1 MFPMRRKRSQ
11 SLYLSDPRYIQTRA
25 TRGSTAEDEALLT
38 CVAKSPM
45 TAVRQPM
52 MKIETQKQSHPP
64 PIPNQTFP
72 VQSIVKSLF
81 VTRRWNKSEE
91 EFPEKRHKMDHVI
104 FACRRFS
111 LGATGATR
119 VDNIIVV
126 VIVII
131 TWTEIDLGA
140 SRCSIDRTFDTE
152 SLFELFQPCRC
163 TDENRR
169 VRFVQCFID
178 GILQWT
184 SNLFWEQ
191 QSDLSTTLNSLLSR
205 IRMRIVFFSPNL
217 GLPRSAINCSSSVI
231 SGKTRRE
238 RRVEGENVYIRNGSF
253 SSSSLTN
260 DGSPSRTRNVSLRWY
275 WSRSI
280 ISIVIVF
287 L

>member
-1 MFPMRRKRSQ
+1 MRRKQSP

-25 TRGSTAEDEALLT
+25 TRWPIIGEKTSLT

-64 PIPNQTFP
+64 AIPNQTFP

-81 VTRRWNKSEE
+81 VTRGWNKSEE
-91 EFPEKRHKMDHVI
+91 EFPEKRDKMNHVI

-111 LGATGATR
+111 LGAIGATR

-126 VIVII
+126 VIII
-131 TWTEIDLGA
+131 TWTEVDLGA

-184 SNLFWEQ
+184 SNLLGELP
-191 QSDLSTTLNSLLSR
+191 SDLSNTLNSLLSR
-205 IRMRIVFFSPNL
+205 IRMRRVFFSPSL

-238 RRVEGENVYIRNGSF
+238 RRVEGKRKARLLTYVMDRF
-253 SSSSLTN
+253 RRLLSLMMVHRAGREMFHYV
-260 DGSPSRTRNVSLRWY
+260 DIDHDR
-275 WSRSI
+275 
-280 ISIVIVF
+280 
-287 L
+287 